1 MSERSDPGGRPGYGS
16 GRICNNYA
24 DFHSRK
30 AGSVPD
36 PDRKV
41 LEYRSG
47 SGKMADPTAPN
58 PDSVRFRIRTLVVS
72 LYTIL
77 WKCVG
82 TVTSR
87 SISM

>member
-41 LEYRSG
+41 LDWYTNPDSSKWRFR
-47 SGKMADPTAPN
+47 PN
-58 PDSVRFRIRTLVVS
+58 PDSVPVPNS
-72 LYTIL
+72 HNGNYLYTIHSHFQQYRCMKL
-77 WKCVG
+77 
-82 TVTSR
+82 
-87 SISM
+87 I